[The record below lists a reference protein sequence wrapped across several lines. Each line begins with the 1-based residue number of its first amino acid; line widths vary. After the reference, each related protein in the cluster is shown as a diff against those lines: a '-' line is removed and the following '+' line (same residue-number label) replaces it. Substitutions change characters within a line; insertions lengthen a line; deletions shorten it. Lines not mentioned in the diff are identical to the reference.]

1 MWLYSYLALWTLL
14 LVVSFLLVVV
24 LRQLRELYGYW
35 VKNDPEWGLPL
46 GALAPAVSG
55 EDAYGRPVS
64 LAAGRGKKT
73 LLFFL
78 SPGCRSCR
86 TAMRG
91 VPALREREDAELVL
105 VVSGNPLQTQLFLAN
120 HRQDVAFPDIL
131 AVADAK
137 RELAEQYK
145 VAAVPYSVVVDE
157 DGRVGAK
164 SARWSLEEIA
174 SLVTSA
180 EALRQRRRARE
191 QGRELPPFSVETGNA
206 VTESAGV

>member
-14 LVVSFLLVVV
+14 LLISFLLIAVQ
-24 LRQLRELYGYW
+24 RQLRELYGYW

-78 SPGCRSCR
+78 SPGCKSCR
-86 TAMRG
+86 AAMGR
-91 VPALREREDAELVL
+91 VPSLREREDAQLIL
-105 VVSGNPLQTQLFLAN
+105 VVSATPLQTQLFLAG
-120 HRQDVAFPDIL
+120 HRQDVAFPDVL

-164 SARWSLEEIA
+164 SAGWSLEEID
-174 SLVTSA
+174 SLITAA
-180 EALRQRRRARE
+180 EALRQRRQARE
-191 QGRELPPFSVETGNA
+191 EGRELPLFSAEAGA
-206 VTESAGV
+206 AASEPAGV